1 MNKMYSYLGLA
12 QRAGQVVSGE
22 QAVLGG
28 VMRGKVVLIL
38 IASDAS
44 SNTHSKFRSLAQN
57 HNVKYYVYG
66 EKDILGQTI
75 GKSPR
80 SVLGITDR
88 NFANVIQA
96 QIRESVQEKN

>member
-28 VMRGKVVLIL
+28 VMRGKVVLVL
-38 IASDAS
+38 IATDAS
-44 SNTHSKFRSLAQN
+44 ANTHSKFRSLAQN

-66 EKDILGQTI
+66 KKDVLGHAI

-80 SVLGITDR
+80 AVLGVTDS
-88 NFANVIQA
+88 NFANVIQT

>member
-1 MNKMYSYLGLA
+1 
-12 QRAGQVVSGE
+12 
-22 QAVLGG
+22 
-28 VMRGKVVLIL
+28 MRGKVVLIL

-57 HNVKYYVYG
+57 HSVKYYVYG
-66 EKDILGQTI
+66 EKDVLGQAI

-80 SVLGITDR
+80 AVLGITDR

-96 QIRESVQEKN
+96 QIRESVQEKI